1 MPSSH
6 KREAATTNAFSVLM
20 GTKKLKKRSSAGSHF
35 VLCPLGCG
43 RHIPENGV
51 NLHLDKCIQ
60 EKDAEEEERKKA
72 TQPIIKQ
79 VAFAVTQDMTP
90 EKDNKPAAKD
100 SADAPDDENINS
112 GLKKAAQ
119 PITEQVAVTQ
129 NMTPEKIKEPV
140 AKDTS
145 GAAGEVLCPVGCG
158 RRIPE
163 SSVNLHLD
171 TCIQET
177 QAVEEEGER
186 EKATQP
192 AMEQVAV
199 TQDMTPKKGNDLVAN
214 YSPDAQDDENVNSA
228 SSPSDGKTATASDGE
243 DQDETGSSTDTPED
257 ANVNPEKRKAAQP
270 IAEQVAVTQ
279 DTTTEKINELAAKDS
294 PGGAPGD
301 ENVNCTSSP
310 SGVKTSIGSGGDGK
324 KTSRTNGTPCD
335 MHAEETTQPEKQKR
349 ATPEVI
355 GRDTGPNIFAHM
367 MKQSKRIFAQKQTL
381 KQSFGLCGNGT
392 LLLTF
397 EGRSV
402 QPDQE
407 GLQFQWSSGVI
418 VRDRLQSGALE
429 AAAVP
434 RRQVELLIFSF
445 IPSHTA
451 ATTPVRLV
459 REHSRLSVP
468 VLKSILQKCIR
479 RRRPLPAVRVAMEL
493 IDKSLGDL
501 LRRLPIIIL
510 EDSSMH
516 PDFGLLVWLMISYSK
531 DYALPPQLIIRVLQI
546 VFEVASCQW
555 SDPLVRSSQ
564 EEGQDD
570 DEPQGSGAYLAS
582 FHVASESVPKSAE
595 EMIWSILVRAEYGG
609 MKGDIRML
617 HKYADLWK
625 RRFSSGTAPEAVA
638 SQLRESHTEAATS
651 SSDVDWCSVP
661 MFMHRRAKEQGE
673 SRVASLCAT
682 GIDQL
687 RMEDICI
694 EGVDFHCSAVVDHLL
709 SDNELVGVCHDLIV
723 LSQQRDAGQIPATAE
738 GRRSWLE
745 GIFKECIWNFSAGVN
760 RRHPLISNTADG
772 KSPENADQPAYSNMW
787 SELMAPRVRA
797 FQQKYV
803 QDRLARCMNESG
815 RARETPS
822 RPQVPAPF
830 RSV

>member
-1 MPSSH
+1 MPSSQ
-6 KREAATTNAFSVLM
+6 KREATTNAFSVLM
-20 GTKKLKKRSSAGSHF
+20 GTKKIKKRSSAGSHF

-60 EKDAEEEERKKA
+60 EKDAVEERKKA
-72 TQPIIKQ
+72 AQTLPIIEQ

-90 EKDNKPAAKD
+90 EKGNEPAVKD
-100 SADAPDDENINS
+100 SADLPEDKNVNS
-112 GLKKAAQ
+112 ERKKDAQ

-129 NMTPEKIKEPV
+129 AMTPEKTNEQAAKE
-140 AKDTS
+140 AI
-145 GAAGEVLCPVGCG
+145 GAPGDVLCPAGCG
-158 RRIPE
+158 RHIPE
-163 SSVNLHLD
+163 NGVNLHLD
-171 TCIQET
+171 KCIQEK
-177 QAVEEEGER
+177 QAVEEER

-199 TQDMTPKKGNDLVAN
+199 TQDMTPKKSIDSVAKD
-214 YSPDAQDDENVNSA
+214 SPDAQDDENAIS
-228 SSPSDGKTATASDGE
+228 
-243 DQDETGSSTDTPED
+243 
-257 ANVNPEKRKAAQP
+257 
-270 IAEQVAVTQ
+270 
-279 DTTTEKINELAAKDS
+279 
-294 PGGAPGD
+294 
-301 ENVNCTSSP
+301 TSSP
-310 SGVKTSIGSGGDGK
+310 SGVKTSTDSDGTDQDETATGANDAPDDENANSELKKAAQLIIEKGLVTQDMTPKKTKEPTAKDTPGAAGDKIIHSASSPSGLKTSIDNGGDGK
-324 KTSRTNGTPCD
+324 TTSDMNDTPCITCV
-335 MHAEETTQPEKQKR
+335 EETSKPDEQKQV
-349 ATPEVI
+349 TPEATD
-355 GRDTGPNIFAHM
+355 RATGPNIFAHM
-367 MKQSKRIFAQKQTL
+367 MQQSKLISAQKKTL
-381 KQSFGLCGNGT
+381 KQSFCLCGNGT

-397 EGRSV
+397 EGRSIP
-402 QPDQE
+402 PDLE
-407 GLQFQWSSGVI
+407 GVQWSSGVH
-418 VRDRLQSGALE
+418 VRDRHHRGASE
-429 AAAVP
+429 AVTAP
-434 RRQVELLIFSF
+434 RRQVELSICSY
-445 IPSHTA
+445 IPSHIATA
-451 ATTPVRLV
+451 APVRLV
-459 REHSRLSVP
+459 RQHSRLSVP

-501 LRRLPIIIL
+501 LRRLPVIIL

-516 PDFGLLVWLMISYSK
+516 PDFGILVWLMIAYSK

-546 VFEVASCQW
+546 IFEVASCQW
-555 SDPLVRSSQ
+555 SDPLVRPSQ

-570 DEPQGSGAYLAS
+570 GEPQGTGASLSS
-582 FHVASESVPKSAE
+582 FHEASESVPKSAE

-617 HKYADLWK
+617 HTYADLWK
-625 RRFSSGTAPEAVA
+625 RRFSSGSTPGAVA
-638 SQLRESHTEAATS
+638 SQLRDSNTEAATS
-651 SSDVDWCSVP
+651 SSDVEWCSVP
-661 MFMHRRAKEQGE
+661 MLMHRRAKEQGE
-673 SRVASLCAT
+673 SRVSSLCAT

-709 SDNELVGVCHDLIV
+709 LDNELVGVCQDLLV

-772 KSPENADQPAYSNMW
+772 KAAENADPPAYSNMW
-787 SELMAPRVRA
+787 SELMSPRVRA

-803 QDRLARCMNESG
+803 QDRLARCKNESG
-815 RARETPS
+815 RTQETPS
-822 RPQVPAPF
+822 QPQVPALS